1 MILGPL
7 DFLAYFSVRI
17 EFVHP
22 LVPPC
27 LSRDLR
33 FIWGKGET
41 RECENGTKGHLLGA
55 LEGIELQ
62 RNAWNL
68 SAC

>member
-22 LVPPC
+22 LVNEG
-27 LSRDLR
+27 S
-33 FIWGKGET
+33 
-41 RECENGTKGHLLGA
+41 LLCNHSTSA
-55 LEGIELQ
+55 L
-62 RNAWNL
+62 
-68 SAC
+68 